1 MDGDDRGG
9 TAIVRRSADELVTV
23 VQVDGKVRD
32 RPELPAAA
40 AEESVRAAAQAS
52 ERVQRW
58 VSDWPSVQWRYI
70 PGRIVSL
77 NTKARR

>member
-1 MDGDDRGG
+1 MHK
-9 TAIVRRSADELVTV
+9 TII

-32 RPELPAAA
+32 RLELPAAA
-40 AEESVRAAAQAS
+40 AEADVRAAAQAS
-52 ERVQRW
+52 ERVQRR
-58 VSDWPSVQWRYI
+58 VPDWEAMQWRYI

>member
-1 MDGDDRGG
+1 MRE
-9 TAIVRRSADELVTV
+9 RL
-23 VQVDGKVRD
+23 
-32 RPELPAAA
+32 ELPAAA
-40 AEESVRAAAQAS
+40 AEEDVRAAAQAS

-58 VSDWPSVQWRYI
+58 VSDWDSVQWRYI

>member
-1 MDGDDRGG
+1 M
-9 TAIVRRSADELVTV
+9 IVVVRSQSADEFVTVV

-32 RPELPAAA
+32 RLELPAAA
-40 AEESVRAAAQAS
+40 AEADVRTTAAQAS

-58 VSDWPSVQWRYI
+58 VPDWDSVQWRYI